1 MVNFEKSWAKIPTFT
16 KNLFWRL
23 PLRLSENRPI
33 SIRAEIEE
41 TKQELVEAKLV
52 RKNRMEY
59 DALAK
64 VSLGSSSSIGNI
76 KFVKY
81 SFLLKGEMEP

>member
-1 MVNFEKSWAKIPTFT
+1 MKTDRFT
-16 KNLFWRL
+16 CV
-23 PLRLSENRPI
+23 

-64 VSLGSSSSIGNI
+64 VSLGSSSSIGND
-76 KFVKY
+76 
-81 SFLLKGEMEP
+81 L

>member
-1 MVNFEKSWAKIPTFT
+1 MNCVE
-16 KNLFWRL
+16 
-23 PLRLSENRPI
+23 
-33 SIRAEIEE
+33 IRAEIEE

-64 VSLGSSSSIGNI
+64 VTSYFR
-76 KFVKY
+76 K
-81 SFLLKGEMEP
+81 

>member
-1 MVNFEKSWAKIPTFT
+1 MNWVE
-16 KNLFWRL
+16 L
-23 PLRLSENRPI
+23 
-33 SIRAEIEE
+33 RAEIEE

-64 VSLGSSSSIGNI
+64 VTSYILYI
-76 KFVKY
+76 
-81 SFLLKGEMEP
+81 

>member
-1 MVNFEKSWAKIPTFT
+1 MNFMEI
-16 KNLFWRL
+16 
-23 PLRLSENRPI
+23 E
-33 SIRAEIEE
+33 IRAEIEE

-64 VSLGSSSSIGNI
+64 VTTSDYFTLN
-76 KFVKY
+76 F
-81 SFLLKGEMEP
+81 

>member
-1 MVNFEKSWAKIPTFT
+1 MNWVE
-16 KNLFWRL
+16 L
-23 PLRLSENRPI
+23 
-33 SIRAEIEE
+33 RAEIEE

-64 VSLGSSSSIGNI
+64 VTTS
-76 KFVKY
+76 Y
-81 SFLLKGEMEP
+81 FLHFILIVRKN

>member
-1 MVNFEKSWAKIPTFT
+1 MKTDRFT
-16 KNLFWRL
+16 CV
-23 PLRLSENRPI
+23 

-64 VSLGSSSSIGNI
+64 VSLGSSTTRSSSSIGND
-76 KFVKY
+76 
-81 SFLLKGEMEP
+81 L

>member
-1 MVNFEKSWAKIPTFT
+1 M
-16 KNLFWRL
+16 NLKHLLNWV
-23 PLRLSENRPI
+23 E
-33 SIRAEIEE
+33 IRAEIEE

-64 VSLGSSSSIGNI
+64 VNVRLISI
-76 KFVKY
+76 
-81 SFLLKGEMEP
+81 